1 MILLLLGELVIV
13 VEIGV
18 VELLHLEMLLGRI
31 VRLDLVRLVSRREL
45 AGSKGLDQIGPTRL
59 QRILH
64 KHLYILIGL
73 EFLLTSRALQQ

>member
-1 MILLLLGELVIV
+1 MIV

-45 AGSKGLDQIGPTRL
+45 TGSEGLDQIGPARL
-59 QRILH
+59 
-64 KHLYILIGL
+64 
-73 EFLLTSRALQQ
+73 